1 MFIFLV
7 LVFFWKEMFGVE
19 EEMVLVFGGVDGL
32 LFNLGLGV
40 LGMGVVILIVGMSGV
55 FWYIVEEFFLY
66 L

>member
-1 MFIFLV
+1 
-7 LVFFWKEMFGVE
+7 MFGVE